1 MDYNLL
7 NAILCGI
14 ASFVSFKLHK
24 MYLKDS
30 IENEDF
36 KPIIFADCFKHWLI
50 IIGLA
55 IASIVN
61 LYIAIE

>member
-1 MDYNLL
+1 
-7 NAILCGI
+7 
-14 ASFVSFKLHK
+14 